1 MLASIETTHVDFKIL
16 SLDVR
21 GLRSPTKRKAFFL
34 WLDQRRYDIV
44 FLQETYS
51 TPDVEDTWR
60 AQWQG
65 KFYFSHGSNH
75 IRGVLILARSDL
87 DLRVKSIKADD
98 DGRFIIMEAEI
109 QDSSFLLVNVYAPN
123 KTPHQCNFYDKLN
136 KYIEEYVANKKLRLI
151 VGGDFNVPLNP
162 DFDCSGGNSSRKN
175 SVRNIQ
181 DLCLDF
187 DLVDIWR
194 VRNPQIKRFT
204 WRQKS
209 PFIQRRLDYWLISDC
224 CQEDIEKSDI
234 VPFLNSDHS
243 AIALHLNS
251 IAKQRHGPSF
261 WKFNGSLVNDVNY
274 VTLINESVPIW
285 LNEFKDIGGKRLL
298 WDLIKYKIRQA
309 TIKYSK
315 KKAHEKREKISE
327 IEASLKISEEDC
339 SANPTDA
346 NCERVEILQME

>member
-1 MLASIETTHVDFKIL
+1 MI
-16 SLDVR
+16 
-21 GLRSPTKRKAFFL
+21 
-34 WLDQRRYDIV
+34 
-44 FLQETYS
+44 
-51 TPDVEDTWR
+51 
-60 AQWQG
+60 
-65 KFYFSHGSNH
+65 
-75 IRGVLILARSDL
+75 ILARSDL
-87 DLRVKSIKADD
+87 DLRLKSIKSYD

-123 KTPHQCNFYDKLN
+123 KTPDQCSFFDKLN
-136 KYIEEYVANKKLRLI
+136 NNIEEYVANTEPRLI

-162 DFDCSGGNSSRKN
+162 DFDCSGGNSSRKD
-175 SVRNIQ
+175 SVKNIQ

-194 VRNPQIKRFT
+194 VRNPQTKRFT

-234 VPFLNSDHS
+234 VPSINSDHS
-243 AIALHLNS
+243 AVVLHLNS
-251 IAKQRHGPSF
+251 IDKQRHGPSF

-285 LNEFKDIGGKRLL
+285 LNEFKDIDDKRLL
-298 WDLIKYKIRQA
+298 CDLIKYRIRQE

-315 KKAHEKREKISE
+315 KRAREKREKISE
-327 IEASLKISEEDC
+327 IEASLKNSEENC